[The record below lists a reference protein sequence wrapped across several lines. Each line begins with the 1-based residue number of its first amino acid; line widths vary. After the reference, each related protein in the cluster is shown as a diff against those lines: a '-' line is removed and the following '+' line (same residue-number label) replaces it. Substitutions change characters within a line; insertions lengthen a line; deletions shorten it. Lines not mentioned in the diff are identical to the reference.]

1 MLSSRARLTSV
12 WMPDLKG
19 TVLQAVVRRL
29 PVLVELCAVQR
40 VDSCNCGNNPPCSAS
55 EQASAWKL
63 QCRAC
68 AFAQRLLASLG
79 ESGLEPGH
87 FASSSSPFRADFLL
101 IKLRHVQITN
111 KIVPVAAASRPSPH
125 CTVNSRHA
133 VRARLTGLE
142 VARHQSLSQC
152 QVVAHPHAVASVV

>member
-1 MLSSRARLTSV
+1 MLVLMLLTLPSRARLTSV

-101 IKLRHVQITN
+101 FARGLVTSHSPTCRHVL
-111 KIVPVAAASRPSPH
+111 
-125 CTVNSRHA
+125 
-133 VRARLTGLE
+133 ARGTQQRTDGL
-142 VARHQSLSQC
+142 
-152 QVVAHPHAVASVV
+152 